1 MSFRDKIA
9 QRIQE
14 QDKDTLLPLAEET
27 DAQNIE
33 PFLSS
38 DYFGV
43 DNLRNAPACVD
54 LRLADGN
61 CRAIPYSYII
71 EINFS
76 LSDGIEIISTTK
88 KITITGRN
96 LKALYNYL
104 IAYRVK
110 HIQANI
116 GNDLGE
122 EKILFVKG
130 IEIEE
135 T

>member
-14 QDKDTLLPLAEET
+14 QDNETLLPQSE
-27 DAQNIE
+27 DMGSYNIE
-33 PFLSS
+33 PFIASE
-38 DYFGV
+38 YFGV

-54 LRLADGN
+54 LRLSDGN
-61 CRAIPYSYII
+61 CKAIPYSYIV

-116 GNDLGE
+116 GNDLGQ